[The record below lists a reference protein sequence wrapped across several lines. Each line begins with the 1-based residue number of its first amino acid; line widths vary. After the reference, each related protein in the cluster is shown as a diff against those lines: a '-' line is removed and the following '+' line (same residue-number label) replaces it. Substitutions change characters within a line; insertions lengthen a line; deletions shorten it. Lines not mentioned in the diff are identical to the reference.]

1 MRYIFLLFILMP
13 IVEIALIIQVGQ
25 SLGVVPTV
33 ALILITAAIG
43 TFLLRREGVATL
55 FRARQKMESG
65 ELPAHEMA
73 EGIMLAFAGA
83 LLLTPG
89 FVTDIVG
96 FSLLSRTVRKNLIQQ
111 FSGHFK
117 VVGSGNDAFHSDGQ
131 SSDSD
136 YIDAEYHREE
146 K

>member
-1 MRYIFLLFILMP
+1 MP
-13 IVEIALIIQVGQ
+13 ILEIALIIQVGQ
-25 SLGVVPTV
+25 FFGLVPTL

-43 TFLLRREGVATL
+43 TFLLQREGLATL
-55 FRARQKMESG
+55 FRAKQKINSG

-96 FSLLSRTVRKNLIQQ
+96 FLLLSRTIRKKLIQQ
-111 FSGHFK
+111 FSGHFQ
-117 VVGSGNDAFHSDGQ
+117 VVGSNDGFTNAQ
-131 SSDSD
+131 SSGSRAD
-136 YIDAEYHREE
+136 YIDVEYHREE